1 MKVKT
6 IAEIGSVHDGSFRN
20 AIKLIDEIKKSVA
33 DFVKF
38 QYHIAQYESLKITP
52 YNF

>member
-20 AIKLIDEIKKSVA
+20 AIKLIDEIKKSSA
-33 DFVKF
+33 DFV
-38 QYHIAQYESLKITP
+38 QYHIAQYESLKIAP
-52 YNF
+52 YNS

>member
-20 AIKLIDEIKKSVA
+20 AIKLIDPSGIILC
-33 DFVKF
+33 DDIFTF
-38 QYHIAQYESLKITP
+38 DI
-52 YNF
+52 

>member
-20 AIKLIDEIKKSVA
+20 AIKLIDEIKKPSA

-38 QYHIAQYESLKITP
+38 HYHIAQYESLKIAP
-52 YNF
+52 YNS